1 MLYSLY
7 EAQRRLLSPFQAMA
21 GLGAQALR
29 ETPGLA
35 GWSLPAAAALDLFT
49 LNTITHR
56 RPDWRVSPPVDK
68 DGEPR
73 TVIEQVVEET
83 PFCTLRRF
91 TVAGAARRPRV
102 LLVAPISGHFA
113 TLLRP
118 TVSQLL
124 ADHEV
129 YVTDWKNARDVPVR
143 EGRFGFDEQVELM
156 VRFLRRIG
164 PGTHLFAVCQPSP
177 GAVAAASLMS
187 QDEDPCAPATLT
199 LMAGPIDV
207 AAAPTAV
214 TEFADTHPLDWF
226 EQVMVH
232 PAPLSSPGA
241 GRKVYPGAAQ
251 IAGFMSMNLER
262 HISSQLDW
270 ARDLRFGEYDKA
282 SHVRSFYDEY
292 YAVSDL
298 PAEFFIETVDR
309 IFQRRL
315 LAKGELE
322 VKGRRIDPAVVT
334 RTPLLTVEGE
344 MDDIC
349 APGQTS
355 AALELFSGLPAKM
368 KASHVQAGAG
378 HYGVFGGSKWR
389 SGIYPVL
396 KRFIARWDRA
406 GEA

>member
-7 EAQRRLLSPFQAMA
+7 EAQRRLLSPIQTMA

-29 ETPGLA
+29 EAPGLA
-35 GWSLPAAAALDLFT
+35 SLTLPAAAALDLIT
-49 LNTITHR
+49 LNTLTHR
-56 RPDWRVSPPVDK
+56 RPDWRIAPPPGK
-68 DGEPR
+68 DGAER
-73 TVIEQVVEET
+73 AVVEEVVEET

-91 TVAGAARRPRV
+91 DLEGAAGRPRV

-118 TVSQLL
+118 TVSQLA

-129 YVTDWKNARDVPVR
+129 FVTDWKNARDVPLS

-156 VRFLRRIG
+156 IRFLRRIG

-177 GAVAAASLMS
+177 GAVAAAALMS
-187 QDEDPCAPATLT
+187 EDADPCAPASLT
-199 LMAGPIDV
+199 LMAGPIDP

-214 TEFADTHPLDWF
+214 TEFAETHPLHWF

-232 PAPLSSPGA
+232 PAPLSAPGA
-241 GRKVYPGAAQ
+241 GRRVYPGAAQ
-251 IAGFMSMNLER
+251 ITAFMSMNIER
-262 HISSQLDW
+262 HIGSQLDW
-270 ARDLRFGEYDKA
+270 ARDLRFGQYDKA
-282 SHVRSFYDEY
+282 EHVRSFYDEY

-298 PAEFFIETVDR
+298 PAEFFLETVDR
-309 IFQRRL
+309 VFQRRL

-322 VKGRRIDPAVVT
+322 VKGRRVDPGVV
-334 RTPLLTVEGE
+334 RKAPLLTVEGDL
-344 MDDIC
+344 DDIC

-355 AALELFSGLPAKM
+355 AALRLFTGLPAKL
-368 KASHVQAGAG
+368 KTSHVQAGAG

-389 SGIYPVL
+389 AGIYPVL
-396 KRFIARWDRA
+396 KRFIARA
-406 GEA
+406 EQG

>member
-7 EAQRRLLSPFQAMA
+7 EAQRRLLSPIQTMA

-29 ETPGLA
+29 DAPGIA
-35 GWSLPAAAALDLFT
+35 SWTLPAAAALDLIT
-49 LNTITHR
+49 LNTLTHR
-56 RPDWRVSPPVDK
+56 RPDWRISPPA
-68 DGEPR
+68 GEEGQPR
-73 TVIEQVVEET
+73 QVVEEVVEDT

-91 TVAGAARRPRV
+91 DIEGAGSRPRV

-129 YVTDWKNARDVPVR
+129 FVTDWKNARDVPLR
-143 EGRFGFDEQVELM
+143 EGRFGFDDQVELLI
-156 VRFLRRIG
+156 RFMRRVG
-164 PGTHLFAVCQPSP
+164 PGGHLFAVCQPSP
-177 GAVAAASLMS
+177 AAVAATALMS
-187 QDEDPCAPATLT
+187 EDADAATPLTLT
-199 LMAGPIDV
+199 LMAGPIDT

-214 TEFADTHPLDWF
+214 TEFADTHPLQWF

-232 PAPLSSPGA
+232 RAPMSSPGA
-241 GRKVYPGAAQ
+241 GRRVYPGAAQ
-251 IAGFMSMNLER
+251 IAAFMSMNIER
-262 HISSQLDW
+262 HIGSQLDW
-270 ARDLRFGEYDKA
+270 AYDLRLGQFDKTD
-282 SHVRSFYDEY
+282 HVRSFYDEY

-298 PAEFFIETVDR
+298 PAEFFLETVDR
-309 IFQRRL
+309 VFQRRL

-322 VKGRRIDPAVVT
+322 VRGRRVDPGQIRKTA
-334 RTPLLTVEGE
+334 LLTVEGGL
-344 MDDIC
+344 DDIC

-355 AALELFSGLPAKM
+355 AAHALFTGIPAKM

-389 SGIYPVL
+389 NGIYPVL
-396 KRFIARWDRA
+396 KQFIARWNKA
-406 GEA
+406 EA